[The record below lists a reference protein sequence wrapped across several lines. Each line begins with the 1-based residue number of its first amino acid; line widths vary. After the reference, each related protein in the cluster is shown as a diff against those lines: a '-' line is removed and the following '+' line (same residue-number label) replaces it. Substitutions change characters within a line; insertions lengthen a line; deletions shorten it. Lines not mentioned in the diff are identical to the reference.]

1 MPHQWPM
8 ASNEG
13 VPYISTRFTV
23 TSHPWVHHHA
33 RSPCKDLLK
42 SQWCSTAVILFS
54 VKKPH
59 FLSIK
64 LVCVYIVL
72 LCETY
77 MQPNECHPSDM
88 PLHCRSMGFF
98 WAWLWI
104 WEGGWYFGWLSLSF
118 SICIY
123 FRVLHK
129 HAGLTCSSVSLTRH
143 QTSLVSVQSF
153 RLWRARRGKPQRKSE
168 CEFVWWADLSL
179 LTWCIFRPLCPSP
192 GSKRSNEK
200 LSSCRIL
207 HR

>member
-1 MPHQWPM
+1 MR
-8 ASNEG
+8 G
-13 VPYISTRFTV
+13 L
-23 TSHPWVHHHA
+23 HA
-33 RSPCKDLLK
+33 RTCLRANGAVQLWFCFQWRSHIFWALK
-42 SQWCSTAVILFS
+42 LYVCILYYYVKPTCSQMNVILLTC
-54 VKKPH
+54 H
-59 FLSIK
+59 FTAGVWGSFGLG
-64 LVCVYIVL
+64 C
-72 LCETY
+72 
-77 MQPNECHPSDM
+77 
-88 PLHCRSMGFF
+88 GFGR
-98 WAWLWI
+98 
-104 WEGGWYFGWLSLSF
+104 GGWYFGWLSLSF